1 MSKNNF
7 YKKYFST
14 NSENLKKVWT
24 GIKSLINIKT
34 KNNSLPSSILEDGK
48 IITDQK
54 EIANSFAKTYSSV
67 ADKILNKRKYNGDG
81 NFKKYLPPSTANSM
95 RVDPVDAKEVCTT
108 IATYNP
114 KKACGPNSVPSYVL
128 HFMQNELANPLA
140 KIVNISLSTGMHP
153 EKLKIAKITPI
164 FKKGS
169 KLSTSNYR
177 PISLLSN
184 INKLIER
191 LVYNRVFNFAN
202 KQKLFYNF
210 QYGFRPKHSTAHALT
225 NITEEIRD
233 SLDKNKYSC
242 AVFVDFQKAF
252 DTVNHSILLAKLE
265 HYGIRGTINKWFESY
280 LSNRKHFVSIN
291 GFDSDLHDV
300 NHGRS
305 QL

>member
-1 MSKNNF
+1 M
-7 YKKYFST
+7 
-14 NSENLKKVWT
+14 
-24 GIKSLINIKT
+24 
-34 KNNSLPSSILEDGK
+34 
-48 IITDQK
+48 
-54 EIANSFAKTYSSV
+54 

-108 IATYNP
+108 IATFDP

-140 KIVNISLSTGMHP
+140 KIVNISLSTGIHP

-202 KQKLFYNF
+202 KQKLFYKF

-300 NHGRS
+300 NHGVPQGSVLGPLLFLIYIYKRIILLMIQTFSS
-305 QL
+305 QTKASNLSKSN